1 MIHYAKLDALILE
14 RIARPNGATLTE
26 LQASETICTEAE
38 RIADA
43 TGRPDWRII
52 DGRLQDMR
60 KQGLIRFW
68 RPVWKLTERVRAA

>member
-1 MIHYAKLDALILE
+1 MNQYAKLDALILE
-14 RIARPNGATLTE
+14 RIAGPNGATLTE
-26 LQASETICTEAE
+26 LQASETIYTEAE

-52 DGRLQDMR
+52 AGRLQDMR

>member
-1 MIHYAKLDALILE
+1 MSQYAKLDALILE
-14 RIARPNGATLTE
+14 RIAGPNGATLTE
-26 LQASETICTEAE
+26 LQASEPIYTEAE

-52 DGRLQDMR
+52 AGRLQDMR
-60 KQGLIRFW
+60 QQGLIRFW